1 MERDVLESR
10 LTVLAPHPRHQDA
23 GRGRAKRHGDPEP
36 CETQEERRRLGPE
49 CEGAGPVDH
58 LEPSRSNP
66 ADWLRTARAG
76 RGPVDRKRSPRR
88 RR

>member
-1 MERDVLESR
+1 MDAHVLESR

-23 GRGRAKRHGDPEP
+23 GRGRAQRHGDPEP
-36 CETQEERRRLGPE
+36 PETQEERRRLGPWSV
-49 CEGAGPVDH
+49 GAGPVDH

-76 RGPVDRKRSPRR
+76 AARSIGRGVPRR